1 VNAVN
6 SAPASRLP
14 FFLAIALIAA
24 ALTDPFVESVSNTGL
39 LGRGY
44 SDNDHL
50 GVLPTLLVG
59 TVLALGIA
67 AMRCVEV
74 WRRETATERHWLG
87 DAAKDFSAR
96 SPIRDLPLIFGLQ
109 LCALFLLESSEQLL
123 DGGHLLGG
131 TVWLGGPIAFS
142 LATHGLVG
150 AACTYALG
158 AFMRA
163 FVRIFR
169 VFVRT
174 ALHFIWLSATRK
186 CKGIGLRR
194 TERLHHVRPPRVH
207 QVGGRAP
214 PRLLRTA

>member
-1 VNAVN
+1 MN
-6 SAPASRLP
+6 SAPVSRLP
-14 FFLAIALIAA
+14 FLLATALIAA
-24 ALTDPFVESVSNTGL
+24 ALADPLVESVSNTGL
-39 LGRGY
+39 LGSGY

-50 GVLPTLLVG
+50 GVLPTLLIG
-59 TVLALGIA
+59 TVLALVIA
-67 AMRCVEV
+67 TIRCVDV
-74 WRRETATERHWLG
+74 WRRETATGRHWLG
-87 DAAKDFSAR
+87 DAAREFSER

-123 DGGHLLGG
+123 DEGHLLGG

-142 LATHGLVG
+142 LLTHALVG

-163 FVRIFR
+163 FVRTFR

-174 ALHFIWLSATRK
+174 ALQFVWLGAMRK

-194 TERLHHVRPPRVH
+194 SEQPHHVQPSRAH
-207 QVGGRAP
+207 QIGGRAP
-214 PRLLRTA
+214 PRLLRAV